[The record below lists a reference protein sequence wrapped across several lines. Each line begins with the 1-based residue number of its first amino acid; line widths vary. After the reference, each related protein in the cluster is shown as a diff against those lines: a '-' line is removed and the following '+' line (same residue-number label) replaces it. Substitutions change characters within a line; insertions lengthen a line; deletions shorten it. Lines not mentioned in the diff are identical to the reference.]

1 MPPPPPAERRLTV
14 ADLLLIR
21 RPTTGAA
28 SLVSSSTS
36 PSPSTSTA
44 PPPRKKPRLPAAAP
58 TPTPRSTA
66 PFAPIPHRVLLA
78 GALSLPAS
86 GSPVTCRSHC
96 LSLSDSPPPAASAS
110 ASVCCYLL
118 DFDPD
123 AVGRE
128 IHVLAWNYLPSLH
141 HGGAGVLEVVRWRLA
156 EEGTTA
162 PGSGFLKTIPLD
174 CVDDEPDSGT
184 HGHVFGV
191 VRSVS
196 VVFSVPRAGQKS
208 NADGGDNSV
217 GFISEMMCCACRRC
231 RVLPPESDQDH
242 KFELEK
248 FVYFVDSASRWRP
261 VLARMVGRPVSVSGL
276 KKRLVSIDKK
286 GTYTMLVSTR
296 KTMLR
301 WCPSYPA
308 ALKLDGSPGDCGGVY
323 TGVVT
328 GIYMQRMLV
337 ELDETVWLLI
347 DDQHLAPSHSLRVG
361 AVISVKNGRAICL
374 KLAWTRTLLL
384 GTCIKTSITINSFSL
399 VDSKSYIKA
408 ENKGL
413 LGKFVDS
420 FELPA
425 RFWMLILIPCF
436 KQKFTKLFSEKE
448 ILGSK
453 NHDFFMTFS
462 NHNCGSPRAELNLE
476 TFKLVIPFAN
486 FICKC
491 ESLWILTMLKI
502 WNGTEE
508 MDKNQG
514 AHQYLCDGISYPGTA
529 KKLISS
535 SNLSSVLVGR
545 IKRSSVSGTLQLV
558 DATGCIDVV
567 IPDLPPNVCMDS
579 IYEINDYK
587 VVLEGPMAYL
597 DPYDVTDPLSCK
609 AICEH
614 LSFRKRLNHL
624 KIYVIINWSE
634 LNRIGPS
641 SIPLQINACAK
652 MFHLLKLTHIFP
664 ANKTFQH
671 QNLSGP
677 SLYAEAVILPYDLKF
692 TELDECSEH
701 AESFRISCIPSLG
714 NSKVYTAKPC
724 NILCTLSFGTTNLCG
739 SLVSI
744 YSCGSVSTIV
754 NDTVCG
760 ERDHTFRI
768 LLEFKDGR
776 FKYQSLRIGGYY
788 LLECPTES
796 MNYSMKGC
804 GCLQVS
810 KVSLG
815 YQSRFWSLAI
825 TFNGNINIKQ
835 TIGDQSIGVSS
846 VKMDEPFSRK
856 AVNNEI
862 KLVHTWN
869 DFHQYCDF
877 HLKFYCDEKM
887 DEYNYFCDVF
897 NELCPYSNEVLSI
910 SSFIKTRVPKMPS
923 GSSNL
928 QRDKPVQGD
937 LISLQGKVENIHPYG
952 CKKEKFMVGNE
963 KSSICIHVTDNN
975 HRVRLFGYLSK
986 YGYPVGL
993 GPGASA
999 TFHRVL
1005 LTHKHELF
1013 VTPLTYIEVSSIS
1026 LADLNEE
1033 CVVAPPISDCFK
1045 DGSLG
1050 RVSSCL
1056 LFLSHKHLAENR
1068 AIQFQCR
1075 VVTIHVLVLDDLQPS
1090 KSRCETINVKVRLAG
1105 FIVDDGSSLCCCW
1118 ADDAR
1123 AELLL
1128 GLPEVAVMNA
1138 SVTSRFSKDGVNIQQ
1153 TVGSFLE
1160 SLLKKHKRIIARNCG
1175 IPPDISCR
1183 DLELSSVLNKVLSC
1197 SEEKLL
1203 KSIILNACW
1212 KGTLNVIASALNAN
1226 TLNGFN
1232 LELPDLHPVRNMPN
1246 YWVNQAFHIDPLE
1259 EGRKMFDKLESS

>member
-14 ADLLLIR
+14 ADLIRIR

-28 SLVSSSTS
+28 SLLSS
-36 PSPSTSTA
+36 STSTA
-44 PPPRKKPRLPAAAP
+44 PPPRKRPKLPAAAAA
-58 TPTPRSTA
+58 PTPRSTA
-66 PFAPIPHRVLLA
+66 PFAPITHRVLLA
-78 GALSLPAS
+78 GKLSLPAA
-86 GSPVTCRSHC
+86 GSPVACRSHC
-96 LSLSDSPPPAASAS
+96 LSLSDSPPAASAS
-110 ASVCCYLL
+110 ICCYLL
-118 DFDPD
+118 DFDPA

-128 IHVLAWNYLPSLH
+128 IHVLAWNYLPSVH

-156 EEGTTA
+156 EEGTPA
-162 PGSGFLKTIPLD
+162 PGSAAPGSVFLKTIPLD
-174 CVDDEPDSGT
+174 FVDDEPDSGT

-208 NADGGDNSV
+208 NADGDDNSV
-217 GFISEMMCCACRRC
+217 GFIAEMMCCACRQC
-231 RVLPPESDQDH
+231 RVLPPEPDQDH

-276 KKRLVSIDKK
+276 KKRLVSVGKK
-286 GTYTMLVSTR
+286 GSYTMLVSTR
-296 KTMLR
+296 RTMLR
-301 WCPSYPA
+301 WCPSYPDV
-308 ALKLDGSPGDCGGVY
+308 LKLDRSPGDCGGVY

-337 ELDETVWLLI
+337 ELDEIVWLLI

-374 KLAWTRTLLL
+374 KLAWTRILLL

-413 LGKFVDS
+413 LGKYVDS

-453 NHDFFMTFS
+453 NHDFFMKFS
-462 NHNCGSPRAELNLE
+462 NHNCASPRAELNLE

-491 ESLWILTMLKI
+491 ESFWILTMLKI

-514 AHQYLCDGISYPGTA
+514 GHKFLCDGISYPGTA

-535 SNLSSVLVGR
+535 SDLGSVLVGR
-545 IKRSSVSGTLQLV
+545 IKRSSLPGTLQLV

-609 AICEH
+609 AVCEH

-624 KIYVIINWSE
+624 KIY
-634 LNRIGPS
+634 
-641 SIPLQINACAK
+641 
-652 MFHLLKLTHIFP
+652 
-664 ANKTFQH
+664 FQH
-671 QNLSGP
+671 QNLPGP
-677 SLYAEAVILPYDLKF
+677 SLYAESVILPYDLKF
-692 TELDECSEH
+692 TERDECSEH
-701 AESFRISCIPSLG
+701 AESFRISCIPSVG
-714 NSKVYTAKPC
+714 NSKVYMAKPC

-754 NDTVCG
+754 NHTVCG
-760 ERDHTFRI
+760 ERDHTSRI
-768 LLEFKDGR
+768 LLEFKDER
-776 FKYQSLRIGGYY
+776 FQYQSLQIGGYY

-796 MNYSMKGC
+796 LNYSMKGC

-815 YQSRFWSLAI
+815 SQSGFWSLAI
-825 TFNGNINIKQ
+825 TFSGNINIKQ
-835 TIGDQSIGVSS
+835 AIGDQSIGVSS

-856 AVNNEI
+856 AVYDEI
-862 KLVHTWN
+862 KLVHTWD

-877 HLKFYCDEKM
+877 HLKFYCEEKM
-887 DEYNYFCDVF
+887 DEYNDICHVF
-897 NELCPYSNEVLSI
+897 NQLHSNEVLSV
-910 SSFIKTRVPKMPS
+910 SSFVKTRVPKMPS

-928 QRDKPVQGD
+928 QRDKLVQGD

-952 CKKEKFMVGNE
+952 CKKENFMVDNE
-963 KSSICIHVTDNN
+963 KSSICIHVTDDN

-986 YGYPVGL
+986 HGYPVGL

-1013 VTPLTYIEVSSIS
+1013 FTPLTYIEVSSIS
-1026 LADLNEE
+1026 LAGLNEE
-1033 CVVAPPISDCFK
+1033 CVVTPPISDCFK
-1045 DGSLG
+1045 DCSLD

-1056 LFLSHKHLAENR
+1056 LFLSQKHLAENS

-1075 VVTIHVLVLDDLQPS
+1075 VVTIHVLVLDNILSDLQPS
-1090 KSRCETINVKVRLAG
+1090 ESRCETINVKVRLAG

-1128 GLPEVAVMNA
+1128 GLQEIAVLDA
-1138 SVTSRFSKDGVNIQQ
+1138 SVTSRFSKNVVQR

-1183 DLELSSVLNKVLSC
+1183 DLELSSVLKKALSC
-1197 SEEKLL
+1197 LEEKLL

-1246 YWVNQAFHIDPLE
+1246 FWVNQAFRIDPLE
-1259 EGRKMFDKLESS
+1259 EARRMFDKLESS